1 MPKSNTHDLR
11 RKARMAALQS
21 LFAADVK
28 DNLEEPCLEW
38 LSKEDSLPA
47 ESVSF
52 AEHLFRG
59 VAGNRTGLDD
69 ITCRY
74 APAWPVDQMA
84 LVDRNILR
92 IALYELLYNPDIP
105 NKTAINEA
113 VELAKAF
120 GSESSS
126 RFVNGVLGS
135 VMAGIEMGELVAGDS
150 DARRGMKSCPQFTNG

>member
-1 MPKSNTHDLR
+1 MPRPNTHDLR

-21 LFAADVK
+21 LFAADVR
-28 DNLEEPCLEW
+28 DNLEESCLAWITE
-38 LSKEDSLPA
+38 EDSLPA
-47 ESVSF
+47 ESISF
-52 AEHLFRG
+52 AEHIFRG
-59 VAGNRTGLDD
+59 VAGNKSGLDK

-92 IALYELLYNPDIP
+92 IALYELLYTPDIP

-120 GSESSS
+120 GSESSA

-135 VMAGIEMGELVAGDS
+135 VMTGIEMGELAAGDS